1 MFSCSDSYSFHGSD
15 EAAFRNQKK
24 QVDDFCSQFNC
35 CDDSNAYLSNDV
47 NPHLILGHSVELN
60 GCTQLASVSP
70 ESVRTHPSLVNSD
83 VDPNCGIALPTF
95 LHQDDLCSLSQIS
108 DIDNTEE
115 SIPISLTEYTSD
127 SYLVNVFMESSN
139 NLSDTCEYHS
149 MSGKVAEYPLF
160 SINAIEEF
168 QNFGVIGGLV
178 DFADTLSSSGPIE
191 VREAFLSCN
200 DDGSNGTSGTNGSSG
215 SNEFNESDGNSGSS
229 GSNSTPGDGSTNGF
243 TRIKDSQDP
252 CESLNRSGCQGG
264 QELSS
269 SDDFSIIN
277 NSTLCS
283 EQFNPLTTILLSQ
296 SDYVRYPMLS
306 DDYLNSPSSCF
317 SVSVD
322 NYLESVDH
330 TIKPSNILSLPS
342 NSPSKDTSSSA
353 DEDNCLLPPSVDL
366 VCTNTSVIP
375 NSNNSVNTVS
385 DFLREVTA
393 RNRNEQK
400 ELKNPLKNV
409 KELI

>member
-1 MFSCSDSYSFHGSD
+1 MFQPHIFIIFTMFSCSDSYSFHYGFHGSG
-15 EAAFRNQKK
+15 EAAFRSQKK
-24 QVDDFCSQFNC
+24 QVDDFCSQFKC
-35 CDDSNAYLSNDV
+35 CDDSNVYLSNDV
-47 NPHLILGHSVELN
+47 NSHLILGHNVELN

-95 LHQDDLCSLSQIS
+95 LYQDDLCSLSQIS

-127 SYLVNVFMESSN
+127 SYVVNDFMESSN
-139 NLSDTCEYHS
+139 DLGDTCEYHS
-149 MSGKVAEYPLF
+149 MSGEVAEYPLF
-160 SINAIEEF
+160 TISAIEEF

-178 DFADTLSSSGPIE
+178 DFADIISLGGPIE
-191 VREAFLSCN
+191 VGEAFLSCN
-200 DDGSNGTSGTNGSSG
+200 DDRSNGT
-215 SNEFNESDGNSGSS
+215 SGSS
-229 GSNSTPGDGSTNGF
+229 GSNGSNGSNEANEANEASGSNSTPSDGSTNGF
-243 TRIKDSQDP
+243 TRIKDSQDR
-252 CESLNRSGCQGG
+252 CESLNRSGCQDG
-264 QELSS
+264 QEPSS
-269 SDDFSIIN
+269 SDDLSIIN

-283 EQFNPLTTILLSQ
+283 EQFNPVTTILLSQ
-296 SDYVRYPMLS
+296 SDYLRCPMLS

-322 NYLESVDH
+322 NYLESVDQ

-342 NSPSKDTSSSA
+342 NTPTKDTSSSA
-353 DEDNCLLPPSVDL
+353 DEDNCLLPSSVDL

-385 DFLREVTA
+385 DFR
-393 RNRNEQK
+393 
-400 ELKNPLKNV
+400 
-409 KELI
+409 